1 MAASTAAPPAQEQ
14 SPLTMVKQFA
24 PLAVLFYRAKVNE
37 FVPEEYQI
45 RIFGVLILI
54 KVILIDVLGIIPCV
68 GSLF

>member
-1 MAASTAAPPAQEQ
+1 
-14 SPLTMVKQFA
+14 MVKQFA